1 MCVCLTT
8 VSQYPGNCQ
17 TGVVVHDALWNS
29 SKERERR
36 HMSVA
41 ERLGGLGG
49 VCPDEHGIA
58 VGQVQDEEVDPCF
71 RQGQALPLHSAYDSQ
86 CLSEVA
92 LRVSGRMHER
102 HEHLTCPAAV
112 LSDVVLDDRVPAVEA
127 VLVPQPVVDALGGV
141 ALLPGKAESLPRT

>member
-1 MCVCLTT
+1 
-8 VSQYPGNCQ
+8 
-17 TGVVVHDALWNS
+17 
-29 SKERERR
+29 
-36 HMSVA
+36 MSVA

-49 VCPDEHGIA
+49 VCPDKHRVA

-92 LRVSGRMHER
+92 LRLSGRMHER

-127 VLVPQPVVDALGGV
+127 VLVPQSVVDALGSV